1 MKASGKLPD
10 AVGNFFPLPNVI
22 FHLGLS
28 AEEIATYAFLLYC
41 EDRKTYQCFPSY
53 TTIGDAI
60 GKTKNSVK
68 KYVDGLRDKGLI
80 ETEPTKKTAKDG
92 AVLNGNLLYTIL
104 PVDDAV
110 RAYNEAQIYHAQI
123 EFERQKIRRLKQR
136 FNLNLSIG
144 FKQKNTRC

>member
-1 MKASGKLPD
+1 MIESQDNIKNP
-10 AVGNFFPLPNVI
+10 AVGHFFPLPNAI

-28 AEEIATYAFLLYC
+28 AEEIATYAYLLYC

-68 KYVDGLRDKGLI
+68 KYVDGLRAKGLI
-80 ETEPTKKTAKDG
+80 KTEPTTKTAKDG

-104 PVDDAV
+104 HIENAII
-110 RAYNEAQIYHAQI
+110 AHNEAQNYLSEI
-123 EFERQKIRRLKQR
+123 ESRRPKIRRRAIKLGVDIKA
-136 FNLNLSIG
+136 G
-144 FKQKNTRC
+144 

>member
-1 MKASGKLPD
+1 MIFSPEQRENR
-10 AVGNFFPLPNVI
+10 AVGNFFPLPNMI

-28 AEEIATYAFLLYC
+28 AEEIATYAYLLYC

-68 KYVDGLRDKGLI
+68 KYVDVLRAKGLI
-80 ETEPTKKTAKDG
+80 KTESTTKTAKDG

-104 PVDDAV
+104 PIENAIIAHNDAQN
-110 RAYNEAQIYHAQI
+110 YLSEI
-123 EFERQKIRRLKQR
+123 ESRRQKIRRRAIKLGVKYKA
-136 FNLNLSIG
+136 G
-144 FKQKNTRC
+144 